1 MEKNYYLHRSAKD
14 AYASYLKA
22 YASHQ
27 LKNIFEVNKL
37 DLALVGRSFG
47 FSVPPN
53 INLDVHSSKAGK
65 VVRRGGGGGYGGGYA
80 GGGKPDHIAKSKAFR
95 KKSADGRQFS
105 R

>member
-37 DLALVGRSFG
+37 DLAKVGRSFG

-53 INLDVHSSKAGK
+53 INLDVHSSKAGR
-65 VVRRGGGGGYGGGYA
+65 VERRGGGGGYGGGY

-95 KKSADGRQFS
+95 AKSSDGRQFS